1 MLSSLITL
9 INTRYVNKMLGV
21 NEALR
26 CGFDIG
32 VYLTNV
38 FYSASGL
45 QHSNGKMVYG

>member
-9 INTRYVNKMLGV
+9 NNTRYVNKMFGV

-26 CGFDIG
+26 CGFNKG
-32 VYLTNV
+32 VYLRNV

-45 QHSNGKMVYG
+45 QQRNGKMVYG